1 MKRIQRW
8 LFLLVGA
15 PLFGLVAFAHA
26 ETIPATSSS
35 QPSSIRWR
43 IAQNYFYTPLAT
55 CAGAAASQSSTNFSL
70 ASVVGNTVNCKV
82 NGWIDFSFPGDAYC
96 PSTGGAPINGGCGTV
111 YKCSAG
117 QNWTLSGSSCNRPDC
132 LVPQVRDPA
141 TGLCI
146 ANGALLG
153 AQCPATPNP
162 ITIINGNKYLG
173 ETDVLAGVLS
183 GLPISRHYNA
193 QGGNANVMTGTNWRL
208 NIDRSLFLSSADMIT
223 AYRGDGRTLNM
234 VRTGDQFR
242 PSTGGGEV
250 ASRIIEAGVITGWRY
265 TDASTSEVE
274 RYDTS
279 GRLLSITNAKGMSW
293 TLVRNTAGRISE
305 INNALGTKISLIYD
319 SNYRLSGLALPD
331 GGQITYGYDTIGNL
345 TTVTYPDAKIRTYLY
360 NEPAQTGG
368 VSLPNALTGIIDENS
383 ARYISYRYD
392 STGRAS
398 GEVLNGSV
406 GSYELTFN
414 VGNTVVNDPSGASR
428 TYSYRAVL
436 GVARS
441 TGQSQPGGSGC
452 NAAASVLTYDGN
464 GNVATRSDF
473 NGNNTRYTYDLTRN
487 LETQRIEASGKSEAR
502 TISTQWHA
510 YWRQPTKLAEPK
522 KRTTWTYNGD
532 NGVYCAPQ
540 TASVPGLSGGTQPIA
555 VLCSK
560 TEQATTDLTGSA
572 GFTATVTGSPRIW
585 TYTYNHFGQVLTTDG
600 PRTDVADVT
609 TYTYYDAADPDPGK
623 RGNIATIRNALSH
636 ITQVTAYD
644 LNGRPL
650 SITDPNGVITTL
662 SYWPRGWLHTSSIA
676 DATTTYDY
684 DGVGQLTQLT
694 RPDGSFTAYEYDDAH
709 RLMAINNTRG
719 DSIQY
724 QRDNAGHITQ
734 TNWVNPDASYA
745 RSQRF
750 AYDALGRLQNLIETR
765 NGVDATTVY
774 GYDAN
779 GNPTSVTNPKTQ
791 TSTTTWDGLDRAKTQ
806 KDPLNGLT
814 QRLYDG
820 QDRTSQVTAP
830 NGATT
835 GFTVDGL
842 GNVLSESAADRG
854 TRTATYDTAG
864 NLKTLND
871 GRGIVSTT
879 YDALN
884 RPTQVSTS
892 NGKVQTLTWDS
903 APGCTYGIG
912 RLCQVSNGN
921 TVTTYAYDAGGNL
934 QTITRSEGSETFNT
948 TVAYNLAN
956 RPLDVMT
963 PTAEVVVPTLDA
975 SGQPNQI
982 DATQGG
988 NTLTLASSITY
999 SATGQIAAQ
1008 QLGLTW
1014 LTLNYDS
1021 AGQLDTV
1028 STTSSGQ
1035 AADLNLEY
1043 DANGNVISKATPG
1056 GTTNYSYDPLDRID
1070 TEAGPAGSRNHD
1082 FDANGNRI
1090 FDGAGTS
1097 ATYTPNSN
1105 RLATVNGI
1113 SVTHDAAGYLVSDG
1127 QFKYVWD
1134 DFGDLVELR
1143 KPDNTLIATYFYDAF
1158 HYRTRKVT
1166 TAAAPQGVTTIFYHY
1181 LPDGHLLAE
1190 TTPGNQPKATY
1201 VWNGDILTGY
1211 ITYNPRTAYTVQTD
1225 HLGSPFQIRT
1235 LAGQVLWRWESE
1247 AFGRTPPNED
1257 VDGDGAKLTFNL
1269 RFPGQY
1275 YDQESGLFYN
1285 VNRYY
1290 SARLGRYIS
1299 ADPIG
1304 LAGGLNT
1311 FAYANS
1317 NPLSYGDPQGLWVVN
1332 ALGGVAGVVTGGYG
1346 GYISSGGDWQAAL
1359 QGAAA
1364 GGAVGLLSPASALGT
1379 LIGGVA
1385 ASATG
1390 QVLGNLSNPCS
1401 DDPLAI
1407 DWGLAAVAGGGS
1419 LGGRVLAGYLTSTTR
1434 SASSYVLNR
1443 GLGPASA
1450 SGEKGFGWFLEGS
1463 AGGWAEYGINK
1474 LKPPGTCGCK

>member
-1 MKRIQRW
+1 MKAISRFKGIVKGYVLAIEARSDS
-8 LFLLVGA
+8 LRAAPKTMRAPNRCLLLLLGVLLAGVVE
-15 PLFGLVAFAHA
+15 L
-26 ETIPATSSS
+26 SS
-35 QPSSIRWR
+35 
-43 IAQNYFYTPLAT
+43 
-55 CAGAAASQSSTNFSL
+55 AASQLATQRTYSPASILWDDAFGHLRKQTDPEALCQTTGIWYYGGQATYTGMTSVTTVQKKCNFTYRGAANSWFIYG
-70 ASVVGNTVNCKV
+70 AAQCRT
-82 NGWIDFSFPGDAYC
+82 GDGFNV
-96 PSTGGAPINGGCGTV
+96 T
-111 YKCSAG
+111 
-117 QNWTLSGSSCNRPDC
+117 
-132 LVPQVRDPA
+132 
-141 TGLCI
+141 TGLCF
-146 ANGALLG
+146 ALACPVGWVLNGNSCAGPLQPVYATELLG
-153 AQCPATPNP
+153 QQSCGGQTAHP
-162 ITIINGNKYLG
+162 ITIISGNKYLG
-173 ETDVLAGVLS
+173 EVDVSGGVLG
-183 GLPISRHYNA
+183 GLVLSRHYNA
-193 QGGNANVMTGTNWRL
+193 FGGYYTLDTGANWKSSL
-208 NIDRSLFLSSADMIT
+208 DRSLSFETTNTIT
-223 AYRGDGRTLNM
+223 AYRGDGRQFNLL
-234 VRTGDQFR
+234 RSGDQFR
-242 PSTGGGEV
+242 PSAGGSEV
-250 ASRIIEAGVITGWRY
+250 VSRIIEAGVITGWRY
-265 TDASTSEVE
+265 IDATGEVE
-274 RYDTS
+274 RYDTA
-279 GRLLSITNAKGMSW
+279 GRLLSITSAQGMTW
-293 TLVRNTAGRISE
+293 TLLRNAGRISE
-305 INNALGTKISLIYD
+305 INNALGAKVSLTYD
-319 SNYRLSGLALPD
+319 SNYRLGKLTLPD
-331 GGQITYGYDTIGNL
+331 GGQVTYGYDTVGNL
-345 TTVTYPDAKIRTYLY
+345 TTVTYPDAKTRTYLY
-360 NEPAQTGG
+360 NESAQTGG
-368 VSLPNALTGIIDENS
+368 ASLPYALTGIIDENG
-383 ARYISYRYD
+383 ARYISYHYD
-392 STGRAS
+392 STRRAN
-398 GEVLNGSV
+398 GEVLNGGV
-406 GSYELTFN
+406 GSHGLTFN
-414 VGNTVVNDPSGASR
+414 ASNTIVTDPSGTLR
-428 TYSYRAVL
+428 TYNYQAVL

-441 TGQSQPGGSGC
+441 TGQTQPGGSGC
-452 NAAASVLTYDGN
+452 SASTSKLTYDAN
-464 GNVATRSDF
+464 GNIATRSDF
-473 NGNNTRYTYDLTRN
+473 NGNTTTYTYDLTRN
-487 LETQRIEASGKSEAR
+487 LETKRIEASGKPEAR
-502 TISTQWHA
+502 TVSTQWHA
-510 YWRQPTKLAEPK
+510 DWRLPVKVAKPK
-522 KRTTWTYNGD
+522 TLTTWTYNGD
-532 NGVYCAPQ
+532 GGFYCAPT
-540 TASVPGLSGGTQPIA
+540 TATVPRISGGTQPIG
-555 VLCSK
+555 VVCSK

-572 GFTATVTGSPRIW
+572 GFTATVTGSPRTW
-585 TYTYNHFGQVLTTDG
+585 TYTYNQFGQILTADG

-609 TYTYYDAADPDPGK
+609 TYTYYDAAEPDPGK

-650 SITDPNGVITTL
+650 SITDPNGVLTTL

-684 DGVGQLTQLT
+684 DGVGQLIQLT

-750 AYDALGRLQNLIETR
+750 AYDALGRMQNLIETR

-779 GNPTSVTNPKTQ
+779 GNPTSVTDPKAQ
-791 TSTTTWDGLDRAKTQ
+791 TSTSTWDGLDRAKSQ
-806 KDPLNGLT
+806 RDPLNGLT

-854 TRTATYDTAG
+854 TRTATYDAAG

-948 TVAYNLAN
+948 TAAYNPAN

-982 DATQGG
+982 DASQGG
-988 NTLTLASSITY
+988 STITLASSITY

-1090 FDGAGTS
+1090 SDGAGTS

-1105 RLATVNGI
+1105 RLATINGI
-1113 SVTHDAAGYLVSDG
+1113 SVTHDAAGYLLNDG

-1134 DFGDLVELR
+1134 DFGDLAELR
-1143 KPDNTLIATYFYDAF
+1143 KLDNTLIATYFYDAF

-1166 TAAAPQGVTTIFYHY
+1166 TAAAPQGVTTTFYHY

-1211 ITYNPRTAYTVQTD
+1211 ITYNPRMAYTVQTD

-1235 LAGQVLWRWESE
+1235 LAGQVVWRWESE
-1247 AFGRTPPNED
+1247 AFGKTPPNED

-1275 YDQESGLFYN
+1275 FDQESGLFYN

-1290 SARLGRYIS
+1290 SPRLGRYIS

-1304 LAGGLNT
+1304 LAGGLNS
-1311 FAYANS
+1311 FGYVNG
-1317 NPLSYGDPQGLWVVN
+1317 NPLSNIDPLGLASGLRVFCLGPICVPVFPTSG
-1332 ALGGVAGVVTGGYG
+1332 GGVAGQSSAGSTGDSTLDDALKG
-1346 GYISSGGDWQAAL
+1346 GEQCKKQDCPPCDPPVGRMCWTMDAGHEHKGMDPHFHTWQRNQDNSCVCYWNKKKARKFTFPEA
-1359 QGAAA
+1359 
-1364 GGAVGLLSPASALGT
+1364 PSAFL
-1379 LIGGVA
+1379 
-1385 ASATG
+1385 
-1390 QVLGNLSNPCS
+1390 PCS
-1401 DDPLAI
+1401 
-1407 DWGLAAVAGGGS
+1407 
-1419 LGGRVLAGYLTSTTR
+1419 
-1434 SASSYVLNR
+1434 SY
-1443 GLGPASA
+1443 
-1450 SGEKGFGWFLEGS
+1450 GF
-1463 AGGWAEYGINK
+1463 YGN
-1474 LKPPGTCGCK
+1474 